1 MMDTPFVP
9 HDQEQRDRIT
19 SNLDE
24 TLFVEAG
31 AVPGRR
37 RLW

>member
-1 MMDTPFVP
+1 MNTPFVP

-19 SNLDE
+19 SSLDE

-31 AVPGRR
+31 AGTGKRR
-37 RLW
+37 